1 MFPREAAMTETIP
14 TADPRIRVEVDGPIG
29 RLLVDHPA
37 RRNAVSLA
45 MWRAIP
51 GAVAALA
58 GHPEVRVIL
67 VAGAGDLAF
76 VSGADISEFAEVRRD
91 ASSGAAY
98 EQANAEAFAALRD
111 CPVPTVAVIRGF
123 CLGGGMGLAIA
134 CDLRV
139 ASDDAVFGIP
149 AGRLGVGYPPECMR
163 DVVNAV
169 GPMRAKE
176 LFFTARRVTAAEA
189 LAIGLLTR
197 VVPSTEL
204 AGEAA
209 RLAAEIAANAPLT
222 LKAAKAA
229 VGLVAGDP
237 VRADPARVAALTE
250 ACFDSADFAEGRTA
264 FLEKRAPVF
273 RGL

>member
-1 MFPREAAMTETIP
+1 MTEILATD
-14 TADPRIRVEVDGPIG
+14 DPRIRAEVAGAVG

-51 GAVAALA
+51 GAVRALEA
-58 GHPEVRVIL
+58 HPDVRVIL

-91 ASSGAAY
+91 ARSGAAY
-98 EQANAEAFAALRD
+98 ERANAEAFAAIRTAAK
-111 CPVPTVAVIRGF
+111 PTVAVIRGF
-123 CLGGGMGLAIA
+123 CLGGGMGLAVA
-134 CDLRV
+134 CDLRI
-139 ASDDAVFGIP
+139 ASEDAVFGIP
-149 AGRLGVGYPPECMR
+149 AGRLGVGYPPDCMR

-176 LFFTARRVTAAEA
+176 LFFTARRVPAPEA

-197 VVPSTEL
+197 VVPAAEL
-204 AGEAA
+204 AGEAE
-209 RLAAEIAANAPLT
+209 RLAAEIAGNAPLT
-222 LKAAKAA
+222 LRAAKAA

-237 VRADPARVAALTE
+237 ASADAASVLALTE
-250 ACFDSADFAEGRTA
+250 ACFDSEDFAEGRTA

-273 RGL
+273 RGR